1 MASVLTEALEIA
13 LSEPVGPVHLD
24 LPEDVALAPAT
35 EAVPASLPSRRPIA
49 AASEA
54 CLQRAAEVLGAARRP
69 VAVLGSSAMRLRNP
83 ALLRAVIDR
92 HRLPF
97 ASTTMAKGM
106 IAEDHPLSLGCIE
119 RARRQVQRELLRSAD
134 LVVGLGYDV
143 VEVEYEAWIGKV
155 PLLSIDVDP
164 VDADSSVTITHEV
177 VGDLDASL
185 DWLAHLPPLRPEWP
199 VEACRAAP

>member
-1 MASVLTEALEIA
+1 MPTSIVRR
-13 LSEPVGPVHLD
+13 SWQ
-24 LPEDVALAPAT
+24 
-35 EAVPASLPSRRPIA
+35 SRAMCRRRSSG
-49 AASEA
+49 AASRW
-54 CLQRAAEVLGAARRP
+54 Q
-69 VAVLGSSAMRLRNP
+69 S
-83 ALLRAVIDR
+83 VIDR

-106 IAEDHPLSLGCIE
+106 VPEDHPLSLGCIE

-164 VDADSSVTITHEV
+164 VDADRSVTIAHEV
-177 VGDLDASL
+177 IGDLDASL
-185 DWLAHLPPLRPEWP
+185 ECMCVILPVLTAVSAE
-199 VEACRAAP
+199 VLVL

>member
-1 MASVLTEALEIA
+1 MPTSIVRR
-13 LSEPVGPVHLD
+13 SWQ
-24 LPEDVALAPAT
+24 
-35 EAVPASLPSRRPIA
+35 SRAMCRRRSSG
-49 AASEA
+49 AASRW
-54 CLQRAAEVLGAARRP
+54 Q
-69 VAVLGSSAMRLRNP
+69 S
-83 ALLRAVIDR
+83 VIDR

-106 IAEDHPLSLGCIE
+106 VPEDHPLSLGCIE

-164 VDADSSVTITHEV
+164 VDADRSVTIAHEV
-177 VGDLDASL
+177 IGDLDAAL
-185 DWLAHLPPLRPEWP
+185 EWLAQLPALRPDTHQIASQWTAHAP
-199 VEACRAAP
+199 RTFLITNGSASTGIGLPAGIAAKLARPQRRVG